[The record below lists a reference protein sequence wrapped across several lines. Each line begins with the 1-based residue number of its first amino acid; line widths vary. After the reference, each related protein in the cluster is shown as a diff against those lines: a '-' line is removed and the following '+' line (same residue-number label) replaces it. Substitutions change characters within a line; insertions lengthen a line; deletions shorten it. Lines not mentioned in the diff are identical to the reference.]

1 MHLVKGAVLA
11 ESIFIRKYLIMK
23 TVTERSEILPT
34 IGEIFREHGFEGASF
49 AIISSRTGLG
59 KGSLYHFFPGGKKD
73 MAEAIIS
80 HVDDWF
86 EQAIFHGLR
95 TNPDPVQS
103 IHAMFDGVE
112 TYFRGGTRMCLLGVL
127 AINGD
132 RDLFA
137 DRIQQYFSRWID
149 ALAIALGR
157 VGFAEEDAQMIAI
170 DVVISIEGALLISR
184 GLQQEAIFAQVLRRL
199 RARCL
204 PVATMAVA

>member
-1 MHLVKGAVLA
+1 MVTGYDRYQKVSLL
-11 ESIFIRKYLIMK
+11 MK

-59 KGSLYHFFPGGKKD
+59 KGSLYHFFPGGKKE

-86 EQAIFHGLR
+86 EQEIFYGLR
-95 TNPDPVQS
+95 TNPDPRHS
-103 IHAMFDGVE
+103 ISAMFDGVE
-112 TYFRGGTRMCLLGVL
+112 AYFRGGARMCLLGVL

-137 DRIQQYFSRWID
+137 DRIQDYFTRWID
-149 ALAIALGR
+149 ALVLALGR
-157 VGFAEEDAQMIAI
+157 VGFAADEAKTVAI
-170 DVVISIEGALLISR
+170 DVVISIEGALLLSR
-184 GLQQEAIFAQVLRRL
+184 GLQQEAIFAQVVQRL

-204 PVATMAVA
+204 PAG